1 MLDYSGVYTA
11 MITPF
16 KEDGNVDYKKLEEL
30 IEFQIEKGIT
40 GLVFGGTTGE
50 GMLIKDILTYYKK
63 IISLVKNRVKVI
75 LTVFDFNKDLLTD
88 KIRVLNK
95 LKFDAYLINTP
106 YYLNTSQKGIIEYY
120 RYIDSIINKPF
131 ILYYNPGRS
140 NQFITLKTWE
150 YIMKLKKFIG
160 VKDASLNSGYNIKLM
175 NLIIWK
181 PGLFLVLFSISL
193 AV

>member
-95 LKFDAYLINTP
+95 LKFDPFSEYMINH
-106 YYLNTSQKGIIEYY
+106 G
-120 RYIDSIINKPF
+120 
-131 ILYYNPGRS
+131 
-140 NQFITLKTWE
+140 
-150 YIMKLKKFIG
+150 
-160 VKDASLNSGYNIKLM
+160 
-175 NLIIWK
+175 
-181 PGLFLVLFSISL
+181 
-193 AV
+193 